1 MRIAPTAQGV
11 FYIATGLWPILHL
24 RSFLRVTGPKR
35 DTWLVQTLGGLI
47 AVVGAALLADQ
58 HDSKTLGIGSAL
70 TLAAADVVFAGKGR
84 ISPVYFAD
92 AAAEVCLAALWA

>member
-47 AVVGAALLADQ
+47 AAVGAALLVDK
-58 HDSKTLGIGSAL
+58 SRTLGIASAM
-70 TLAAADVVFAGKGR
+70 TLGVADVTFAGKGR

-92 AAAEVCLAALWA
+92 AVAEGALAALWL

>member
-11 FYIATGLWPILHL
+11 FYIATGLWPIIHL
-24 RSFLRVTGPKR
+24 RSFLRVTNPKR

-47 AVVGAALLADQ
+47 AAVGAALLVDR
-58 HDSKTLGIGSAL
+58 SKTLGIGSAL

-92 AAAEVCLAALWA
+92 AAAEVGVAALWL